1 MTLQLQDARLL
12 GSGLRFAPPLELEFR
27 RESDQ
32 ASLAIVRWGIVLG
45 IVLYALFGILDG
57 YMLPDTHGFAR
68 MVRFAVVIPFLVGVL
83 ALTFAPRIEEILA
96 PTLVTTALVLAGGIL
111 AMMWVS
117 RPDEPG
123 FRHYYT
129 GLMLVLIWVGTF
141 AQLRFRPVVGTVA
154 AILAGYAWV
163 AVARQAM
170 TRGGMENPSTPVFIN
185 NSFFLASA
193 AILAVFSTYAFDAS
207 RRDRFLQTRQIQTL
221 LGKIETLFGQQVS
234 AEVARTLVQETEN
247 AESRALDV
255 TVMFMDIREFTRLAD
270 AREPR
275 AVATLQNTVFDVLIR
290 IVLRH
295 GGIINQLLG
304 DGLMATFGAPVAR
317 QGHAADAVRAGL
329 EMLAAVATLV
339 DEGTIPPIRVGIG
352 LHSGEVVAGNIGNE
366 LRKQYSLAGST
377 VIVAARMERLNKTY
391 DSRML
396 ISDAVVR
403 RLGDTDPTGEDLGEV
418 ELKGLERP
426 VRIHRLA

>member
-1 MTLQLQDARLL
+1 MTL
-12 GSGLRFAPPLELEFR
+12 LRFDEPLETWFQE
-27 RESDQ
+27 ESDR
-32 ASLAIVRWGIVLG
+32 ASLAVVRWGLLLG
-45 IVLYALFGILDG
+45 IVLYAVFGILDG
-57 YMLPDTHGFAR
+57 YMLPETHGFAR
-68 MVRFAVVIPFLVGVL
+68 LVRFAVVIPILVAVVVL
-83 ALTFAPRIEEILA
+83 SSSPRFVRVQA
-96 PTLVTTALVLAGGIL
+96 ATVAATALVLAGGIL
-111 AMMWVS
+111 AMMWAS
-117 RPDEPG
+117 RPEEPG
-123 FRHYYT
+123 FRHYST
-129 GLMLVLIWVGTF
+129 GLMLVLIWLGTF
-141 AQLRFRPVVGTVA
+141 AQLRFRPVVWTVA
-154 AILAGYAWV
+154 AILAGYVGV
-163 AVARQAM
+163 AVVRQGM
-170 TRGGMENPSTPVFIN
+170 TAGGMENPNTPVFIS

-193 AILAVFSTYAFDAS
+193 AILAVFSAWAFEAS
-207 RRDRFLQTRQIQTL
+207 KRAGFLQTRQIQSL
-221 LGKIETLFGQQVS
+221 LGRIETLFGQQVS
-234 AEVARTLVQETEN
+234 AEVAQTLVRETDNE
-247 AESRALDV
+247 ASRVLDV

-275 AVATLQNTVFDVLIR
+275 AVATLQNTVFDALIR
-290 IVLRH
+290 IVVRH

-317 QGHAADAVRAGL
+317 EGHAADAVRAGL

-418 ELKGLERP
+418 SLKGLERP